1 MQQVGHGVRRTG
13 WLARGLPVI
22 WVVAVALMLIAA
34 VNLDFVFVLF
44 SAHPQAGR
52 PDTGLVNFV
61 VQMVISAVPF
71 VGTAALIT
79 TIGRRSAGMLALI
92 TGIAL
97 PFLFFFGAVMGFAA
111 SAVEL
116 PVNSPS
122 AVALTIYQF
131 TWLAAVIADGL
142 TLVAALLARRAA

>member
-1 MQQVGHGVRRTG
+1 
-13 WLARGLPVI
+13 
-22 WVVAVALMLIAA
+22 
-34 VNLDFVFVLF
+34 
-44 SAHPQAGR
+44 
-52 PDTGLVNFV
+52 
-61 VQMVISAVPF
+61 
-71 VGTAALIT
+71 
-79 TIGRRSAGMLALI
+79 MLALI